1 MNPSPDDRL
10 YLPSHQWLR
19 REDDGIYT
27 LGITDHAQRELG
39 DIVYVQLPEPGQHLE
54 AGDVLA
60 VVESVKVASEILCP
74 FPATVVAV
82 NEEPRER
89 PERLNEAPYEVW
101 LLQLMPDEDAPLPEL
116 LTARAYD
123 ALLSGRR

>member
-1 MNPSPDDRL
+1 MNPTPRDRS
-10 YLPSHQWLR
+10 YLPTHQWLR
-19 REDDGIYT
+19 RKDDGVFL

-60 VVESVKVASEILCP
+60 VVESVKVASEILCH
-74 FPATVVAV
+74 FPATVVAG
-82 NEEPRER
+82 NEEAHEQ

-101 LLQLMPDEDAPLPEL
+101 LVQLLPDEDAPLPEL
-116 LTARAYD
+116 LDARAYD
-123 ALLSGRR
+123 ELLSL

>member
-1 MNPSPDDRL
+1 MNPTPDNRL

-19 REDDGIYT
+19 REDDGIFT

-82 NEEPRER
+82 NEEARER

-101 LLQLMPDEDAPLPEL
+101 LVQLLPDDGASMPALLDARSYDEL
-116 LTARAYD
+116 LCA
-123 ALLSGRR
+123 

>member
-1 MNPSPDDRL
+1 MNPTPHDRS
-10 YLPSHQWLR
+10 YLPTHQWLR
-19 REDDGIYT
+19 REGDGVFL

-74 FPATVVAV
+74 FLATVVAV
-82 NEEPRER
+82 NEEARER

-101 LLQLMPDEDAPLPEL
+101 LVQLLPDEDAPLPEL
-116 LTARAYD
+116 LDARAYD
-123 ALLSGRR
+123 ELISL